1 MEVATCSSCKR
12 LFNYIGGQRLCPACR
27 DNLEKKFQEV
37 KQYVRDNP
45 NSSISDV
52 STEMDV
58 PVSQI
63 KLWIRQER
71 LAFTEDS
78 KVMIECERCGMSI
91 RTGRFCEK
99 CKKNMT
105 DTLGSLYHHETEETR
120 RRRESDKMRHLK

>member
-1 MEVATCSSCKR
+1 MEVTTCNSCHR
-12 LFNYIGGQRLCPACR
+12 LFNYIGGQRLCPNCR

-45 NSSISDV
+45 SNSISDV

-78 KVMIECERCGMSI
+78 KVMIECERCGASI

-99 CKKNMT
+99 CKKNLT
-105 DTLGSLYHHETEETR
+105 DTLGNLYHYETEETR
-120 RRRESDKMRHLK
+120 RRHESDKMRHLK